1 MISTRSEFRKQG
13 FSLIEV
19 AIALAIFVIGAL
31 AIIRIFPGA
40 LSVITNNGDQLTA
53 NNLNRSVIAR
63 LKSESAVPDATF
75 NVNLAKW
82 VAEFQAPNVGTAD
95 HAGSY
100 EDAAVSVAGVPRLNV
115 TLPDT
120 DIQNLEQTALGK
132 YRGIVGEQAT
142 IISVSGVNAV
152 LTQFPVSVVGDA
164 TNAEPLPV
172 ALSQDYTLEN
182 VRIGTDGTL
191 DLNRASDADDPT
203 NAPILNPPTENL
215 INPQSLFYVS
225 YRYRDSNGKIWGV
238 SQEAVRIPTNTVN
251 PTLADTSAV
260 KVKPP
265 VAAMGMDQPGDA
277 ANANSVVPEAVS
289 VRLRRFIGV
298 GTFATP
304 GNTPAER
311 VARVADARRGLVTL
325 PPIADPP
332 PLPPLPPTYKL
343 DKPTYIDYVADWS
356 VLLQDG
362 VPAIAPEETPT
373 PVPATPTPVPGYN
386 YRQIALGAPF
396 IEDQADVAVYSLLL
410 DPIASS
416 NGLQTFTAYRSASGS
431 AVEPAP
437 ADKLVKPTEDD
448 LRQGQVTFEMP
459 SGATRARVAYR
470 TRDGWIQQM
479 SVAATAY
486 KPYVAGDTEPWRD
499 CVVGAD
505 GYIYFHAGE
514 AGKSLNISYTYA
526 HPGTQL
532 VNGTQQPYPDYVVT
546 SRPFVISEELV
557 NAAGLVPAAFS
568 ATKVARLQ
576 PTNLQGKT
584 LPNTTGDG
592 DETLTSIQA
601 VRGSSVTLRTAYLNG
616 SRYTQSLLS
625 SDRKIEQQ

>member
-53 NNLNRSVIAR
+53 NNLNRSVLAR
-63 LKSESAVPDATF
+63 LKSESAVPDATL

-82 VAEFQAPNVGTAD
+82 VAEFQAPNAGTAD
-95 HAGSY
+95 HADSY
-100 EDAAVSVAGVPRLNV
+100 EDAAVSVAGVPRFNGS
-115 TLPDT
+115 LPDT

-132 YRGIVGEQAT
+132 YRGVLGEQAT
-142 IISVSGVNAV
+142 IISVGTVNAV

-164 TNAEPLPV
+164 ATAEPVPA

-182 VRIGTDGTL
+182 VRVKADGYL
-191 DLNRASDADDPT
+191 DLDKASDADDPT
-203 NAPILNPPTENL
+203 NATISPAL

-238 SQEAVRIPTNTVN
+238 SQEAVRIPAVANDPNTVDY
-251 PTLADTSAV
+251 PAI

-265 VAAMGMDQPGDA
+265 VAAAGGGQPGDA
-277 ANANSVVPEAVS
+277 ANATSVVPEAVS
-289 VRLRRFIGV
+289 VRLRRFIGA

-311 VARVADARRGLVTL
+311 VNRVADARRGLVTL
-325 PPIADPP
+325 PSVALTPPI
-332 PLPPLPPTYKL
+332 KL
-343 DKPTYIDYVADWS
+343 DAPVYIDYVADWS
-356 VLLQDG
+356 VLLEDG

-410 DPIASS
+410 DPVASS

-486 KPYVAGDTEPWRD
+486 KPYVAGATEPWRD
-499 CVVGAD
+499 YIVGAD
-505 GYIYFHAGE
+505 GYLYFHAGE
-514 AGKSLNISYTYA
+514 AGKSLNISYTYT
-526 HPGTQL
+526 HPGTQT
-532 VNGTQQPYPDYVVT
+532 VNGAQEPYPDYVVT
-546 SRPFVISEELV
+546 SRPYVIDEELV

-592 DETLTSIQA
+592 DEKLTSIQA

-616 SRYTQSLLS
+616 SHYTQSLLS